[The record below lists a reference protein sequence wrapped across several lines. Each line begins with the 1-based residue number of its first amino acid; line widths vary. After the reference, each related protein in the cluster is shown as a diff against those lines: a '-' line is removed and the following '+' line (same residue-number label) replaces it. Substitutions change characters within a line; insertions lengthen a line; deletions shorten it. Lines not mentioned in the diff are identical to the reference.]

1 MDLIGREEEA
11 GAVSAVVDVAAPGPR
26 ALLLLGEAGSG
37 KTALLAFARA
47 AGGRRVL
54 AAQGCP
60 AEAGQPFSGLH
71 QLLRPL
77 LDDLDGLAPRPRA
90 AVLAAFGLA
99 GSPDPA
105 VLPVA
110 VLTLLAQVSERTPLL
125 LLVNDVS
132 LVDRDSLDVLTFV
145 LRRLTTERVAVLLAA
160 RGSVRPPGLD
170 STVLALVLGPLTESA
185 AARLLDGLPDSPTG
199 RARLDVLR
207 RAAGSPLALV
217 ELARAT
223 AGGTAAVL
231 PGGDAP
237 RGVRLQ
243 EMFADRLRDLPA
255 ATRRLLVYAAA
266 AEHEDL
272 ATTMA
277 AAGVDDL
284 AAWAPAERAGLL
296 SIADDR
302 VHFRHPLARCAAYAG
317 APAGDRARVHSD
329 LAAALTADPARRAW
343 HLAEAAVA
351 PDEAV
356 AAALAD
362 TAGQTRR
369 RDGVYAA
376 ARALERA
383 AERTP
388 DPARRARRYARA
400 VAAADDLGDPAWV
413 KELHEHLTRLTDDP
427 DVLGAAAAAAGHAL
441 SLSGRQREAFSLLHS
456 TLLARPRDDDT
467 ALALIGALAAV
478 SVQSGLAEHRAA
490 LDRLLDR
497 LDATGAP
504 AAFRETLL
512 VQSDPVANAVRVAR
526 SSSAAVHQALTGEA
540 ETSRLLSLGSV
551 AWFADESDAAVTAFR
566 QALGQTHDPHA
577 VGVVAACVP
586 ALASALIVTGHW
598 SDADDLLAEYAAIAA
613 VHRLSPLAVDVAAL
627 AAELAAARGTGPAAL
642 PCDRVPLDENRATH
656 ARLLRAAGVTALSE
670 GDGESAYRH
679 LRALFDDDGA
689 PLHFFLA
696 DRSIAD
702 LAAAAR
708 LAGTTE
714 DAAAVVAAVRAR
726 HGDQPTTR
734 MRLLLHH
741 AEAVVGEGTARTAD
755 TEREYRLAVIDPEA
769 EQWPLSRARARLD
782 YARWLRRRRR
792 ALEARP
798 LLAAALE
805 TFTRLGAAP
814 LAATAANELRASGA
828 AVTAPPR
835 PVTDPLAGLTSQQR
849 EIVRLAAQGLRNRE
863 IAEQL
868 FLSPRTVGSHLHNAY
883 PKLGISGRHQLRDV
897 LGG

>member
-1 MDLIGREEEA
+1 MDLIGRDEEA
-11 GAVSAVVDVAAPGPR
+11 AAVSAVVDAAAPGPR
-26 ALLLLGEAGSG
+26 ALLLLGEAGAG

-60 AEAGQPFSGLH
+60 AEAEQPLSGLH

-77 LDDLDGLAPRPRA
+77 LDDLDGLAAHLRA
-90 AVLAAFGLA
+90 AVLGAFGLA
-99 GSPDPA
+99 GSPEPA
-105 VLPVA
+105 ALRVA

-125 LLVNDVS
+125 LLVDDVA
-132 LVDRDSLDVLTFV
+132 LMDRDSLDVLTFV

-170 STVLALVLGPLTESA
+170 STVPVLVLGPLTEQA
-185 AARLLDGLPDSPTG
+185 AARLLDGLPGSPTG

-207 RAAGSPLALV
+207 EAAGSPLALV
-217 ELARAT
+217 ELARA
-223 AGGTAAVL
+223 AAAVP
-231 PGGDAP
+231 PGGDSP
-237 RGVRLQ
+237 RGVRIQ

-272 ATTMA
+272 AATMA

-296 SIADDR
+296 SIADGR
-302 VHFRHPLARCAAYAG
+302 VHFPHPLARRAAYAG
-317 APAGDRARVHSD
+317 APAGDRAQVHSD
-329 LAAALTADPARRAW
+329 LAAALTDDPARRAW
-343 HLAEAAVA
+343 HLAEAAVG

-356 AAALAD
+356 AAALEETVERA
-362 TAGQTRR
+362 RR
-369 RDGVYAA
+369 RDGVHAA

-388 DPARRARRYARA
+388 DPVRRARRYAKA
-400 VAAADDLGDPAWV
+400 LTAAADLGDPAWV
-413 KELHEHLTRLTDDP
+413 RELHGHVTRLTDDP
-427 DVLGAAAAAAGHAL
+427 AVLGVAAAGAGHAL
-441 SLSGRQREAFSLLHS
+441 SLSGRQREAFSLLHNALRRPHDDGT
-456 TLLARPRDDDT
+456 TL
-467 ALALIGALAAV
+467 ALAEALAAV
-478 SVQSGLAEHRAA
+478 SIQSGLPEHRAPLA
-490 LDRLLDR
+490 ALLDR
-497 LDATGAP
+497 LDAIGAR
-504 AAFRETLL
+504 AAFRENLE
-512 VQSDPVANAVRVAR
+512 VQSDPVAHAVRVAR
-526 SSSAAVHQALTGEA
+526 SPSAAVHRVLTGEA
-540 ETSRLLSLGSV
+540 EVSRLLSLGSV
-551 AWFADESDAAVTAFR
+551 AWFADESDTAVAAFR
-566 QALGQTHDPHA
+566 QALGQSHDPHA
-577 VGVVAACVP
+577 IGGVVGCVP
-586 ALASALIVTGHW
+586 ALASALIATGHW

-627 AAELAAARGTGPAAL
+627 AAELAAARGTGPRAL
-642 PCDRVPLDENRATH
+642 PCDRVPLDENLATH

-689 PLHFFLA
+689 PLHFVLS
-696 DRSIAD
+696 DRSVAD

-708 LAGTTE
+708 LAGRPE
-714 DAAAVVAAVRAR
+714 AAAAVVSAVRAR

-741 AEAVVGEGTARTAD
+741 AVALAGEGTALSAE
-755 TEREYRLAVIDPEA
+755 TEREHRLAVIDPEA
-769 EQWPLSRARARLD
+769 EQWPLDRARARLD

-798 LLAAALE
+798 LLGAALD
-805 TFTRLGAAP
+805 TFTRLGATP
-814 LAATAANELRASGA
+814 LAAAAATELRASGA
-828 AVTAPPR
+828 AVTAAPR
-835 PVTDPLAGLTSQQR
+835 PAADPLGDLTPQQR